1 LHGLIKGEKE
11 FMALT
16 KRKITVSLAA
26 SYVRR
31 KPPRLIESGWLFF
44 MEKHMLMVMI
54 DNYDSFTHNLVQL
67 FYEFDVEVRVFRNDE
82 ITLAQIALLGPH
94 WICISPG
101 PKDPAHAGIS
111 KAVIRRFG
119 STVPILGVCLGMQA
133 INEVF
138 DGLTARAPQPVH
150 GKRSRIEHNGS
161 GVFSGLPSPIWV
173 ARYHS
178 LQVIVRS
185 PLLVPLAYASDRV
198 VMALQ
203 HESWPIWGV
212 QFHPESF
219 LSEYG
224 RHMAANF
231 LALRPKWRN
240 GPHQPHCAQDR
251 FPEMG
256 PPEVESVAFP
266 RPQIISSKAQP

>member
-1 LHGLIKGEKE
+1 
-11 FMALT
+11 
-16 KRKITVSLAA
+16 
-26 SYVRR
+26 
-31 KPPRLIESGWLFF
+31 
-44 MEKHMLMVMI
+44 MLMVMI

-67 FYEFDVEVRVFRNDE
+67 FYEFDLEVRVYRNDE
-82 ITLAQIALLGPH
+82 ITLSQIAFLQPH

-119 STVPILGVCLGMQA
+119 SAIPILGVCLGMQA

-138 DGLTARAPQPVH
+138 DGLTVRAPQPVH
-150 GKRSRIEHNGS
+150 GKRSSIEHNGS
-161 GVFSGLPSPIWV
+161 GVFSGLPSPLWV

-178 LQVIVRS
+178 LQVIMRS
-185 PLLVPLAYASDRV
+185 PVLLPVAYAGDRV

-203 HESWPIWGV
+203 HESWPLWGV

-224 RHMAANF
+224 RQMAANF
-231 LALRPKWRN
+231 LALQPAWRGPCHEPHGAPDRVPRN
-240 GPHQPHCAQDR
+240 GPASA
-251 FPEMG
+251 
-256 PPEVESVAFP
+256 ESNAFP
-266 RPQIISSKAQP
+266 SPRTMPPKAQS

>member
-1 LHGLIKGEKE
+1 MGKRM
-11 FMALT
+11 FML
-16 KRKITVSLAA
+16 
-26 SYVRR
+26 
-31 KPPRLIESGWLFF
+31 
-44 MEKHMLMVMI
+44 MI

-67 FYEFDVEVRVFRNDE
+67 FYEFDLEVRVYRNDE
-82 ITLAQIALLGPH
+82 ITLPQIELLQPH

-119 STVPILGVCLGMQA
+119 STIPILGVCLGMQA

-138 DGLTARAPQPVH
+138 DGLTVRAPRPVH
-150 GKRSRIEHNGS
+150 GKRSSIEHNGS

-178 LQVIVRS
+178 LQVIMRS
-185 PLLVPLAYASDRV
+185 RLLIPVAHALDRV

-203 HESWPIWGV
+203 HVSWPLWGV

-224 RHMAANF
+224 RQMAANF
-231 LALRPKWRN
+231 LALQPRWRN
-240 GPHQPHCAQDR
+240 TLHQPHGHPNR
-251 FPEMG
+251 FPEIG
-256 PPEVESVAFP
+256 PASAENAACPLPQRVP
-266 RPQIISSKAQP
+266 RKAQP

>member
-1 LHGLIKGEKE
+1 
-11 FMALT
+11 
-16 KRKITVSLAA
+16 
-26 SYVRR
+26 
-31 KPPRLIESGWLFF
+31 
-44 MEKHMLMVMI
+44 MLMVMI

-67 FYEFDVEVRVFRNDE
+67 FYEFDLEVRVYRNDE
-82 ITLAQIALLGPH
+82 ITLPEIALLQPH

-119 STVPILGVCLGMQA
+119 STIPILGVCLGMQA
-133 INEVF
+133 LNEVF

-185 PLLVPLAYASDRV
+185 PLLIPLAYALDRV

-203 HESWPIWGV
+203 HESWPLWGV

-224 RHMAANF
+224 RQMAANF
-231 LALRPKWRN
+231 LALQPKWQN
-240 GPHQPHCAQDR
+240 TPHQPYGHLYR
-251 FPEMG
+251 FPGIG
-256 PPEVESVAFP
+256 PAGVENAAFP
-266 RPQIISSKAQP
+266 PPPIRRSKAQS